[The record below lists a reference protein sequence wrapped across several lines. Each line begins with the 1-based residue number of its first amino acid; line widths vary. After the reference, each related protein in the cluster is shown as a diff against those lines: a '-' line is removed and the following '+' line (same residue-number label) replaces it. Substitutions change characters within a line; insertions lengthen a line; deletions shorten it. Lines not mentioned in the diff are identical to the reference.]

1 MQIRSKANQTRDNEI
16 LLNLNVQACHVILRF
31 RGNTS
36 SSPVLCKKSVFK
48 NFAKLPGKLL
58 PWSIFLI
65 KLQVFSEGLF
75 QVFRKIITR
84 SCSIKTWC
92 YVIRHKEIKKMQKG
106 LRKVKTVRSFC
117 IWQIRASQLPNIFT
131 RKGIIRLLRTQN
143 FFEKRTCAYQ
153 GLEKL
158 VFRKFRVRTKW
169 IVPKCRRL
177 ELTQFKI
184 MRNKVCSLLLTL

>member
-36 SSPVLCKKSVFK
+36 SSPVLCKKGVFK
-48 NFAKLPGKLL
+48 NLAKLPGKLL

-92 YVIRHKEIKKMQKG
+92 YVIRHKEIKKCKKG
-106 LRKVKTVRSFC
+106 LGRLKLLEVF
-117 IWQIRASQLPNIFT
+117 ASD
-131 RKGIIRLLRTQN
+131 K
-143 FFEKRTCAYQ
+143 
-153 GLEKL
+153 
-158 VFRKFRVRTKW
+158 
-169 IVPKCRRL
+169 L
-177 ELTQFKI
+177 ELHNFQIYLHEKASSVYYVRKI
-184 MRNKVCSLLLTL
+184 FSKNVHVRIRG